1 MDGLE
6 EKNGQTPW
14 LLGQLKLIHS
24 EIKSLKRPIMSE
36 DIESVIKNLKTNKVL
51 WLDGFI
57 NEFYPLVSK
66 ELISVFH

>member
-51 WLDGFI
+51 WLDDFI
-57 NEFYPLVSK
+57 NEFYPLV
-66 ELISVFH
+66 

>member
-6 EKNGQTPW
+6 KHGQMPR
-14 LLGQLKLIHS
+14 LLGQLKLIHN
-24 EIKSLKRPIMSE
+24 ETTNLKRPIMGE
-36 DIESVIKNLKTNKVL
+36 DIESVIKNLNTNKVL